1 MMGKNFDLRKQLKLH
16 DNGLLRRLFT
26 EQGAMTGVPWDTLR
40 PHEVEPIVTEWEAM
54 DDARR
59 HFQVV
64 LQDVNELSD
73 QRGQKVLLE
82 EMQWRCPDRLPEF
95 RALTSP
101 ADKALWAYLEARDA
115 FDQAAIFARAEALRT
130 GQFANRWNSLPKQP
144 IKVSPSMI
152 TALQDEVHSYYWHK
166 ELRGEVCRVHHY
178 SRLGGSEFFFAYLP
192 DWPDKQLIFDAD
204 QNLTPREESY
214 AFSNVF
220 VYDPAEGAV
229 ELIARG
235 GKKVQLPLRKAFC
248 RAVLGLDV
256 DDDEPI
262 RATYQL
268 DHLLDPGF
276 GFPVDPVDR
285 IAAVRIRRI
294 RLVPKVFVP
303 AIEYL
308 EPKLTETA
316 SRVEALSAIDRL
328 IGAYNLHRSQVA
340 VTQVSIQLQFLSDGQ
355 RKGKSMTFNVSC
367 PNTCDLKS
375 KPDDM
380 RVIGE
385 RCIRRWGILYE

>member
-1 MMGKNFDLRKQLKLH
+1 M
-16 DNGLLRRLFT
+16 
-26 EQGAMTGVPWDTLR
+26 
-40 PHEVEPIVTEWEAM
+40 
-54 DDARR
+54 
-59 HFQVV
+59 
-64 LQDVNELSD
+64 
-73 QRGQKVLLE
+73 
-82 EMQWRCPDRLPEF
+82 
-95 RALTSP
+95 
-101 ADKALWAYLEARDA
+101 
-115 FDQAAIFARAEALRT
+115 
-130 GQFANRWNSLPKQP
+130 
-144 IKVSPSMI
+144 
-152 TALQDEVHSYYWHK
+152 
-166 ELRGEVCRVHHY
+166 
-178 SRLGGSEFFFAYLP
+178 
-192 DWPDKQLIFDAD
+192 
-204 QNLTPREESY
+204 
-214 AFSNVF
+214 
-220 VYDPAEGAV
+220 
-229 ELIARG
+229 
-235 GKKVQLPLRKAFC
+235 RKAFC
-248 RAVLGLDV
+248 RAVLGLEV

-308 EPKLTETA
+308 EPMLTETA
-316 SRVEALSAIDRL
+316 SRVEALTAIDRL